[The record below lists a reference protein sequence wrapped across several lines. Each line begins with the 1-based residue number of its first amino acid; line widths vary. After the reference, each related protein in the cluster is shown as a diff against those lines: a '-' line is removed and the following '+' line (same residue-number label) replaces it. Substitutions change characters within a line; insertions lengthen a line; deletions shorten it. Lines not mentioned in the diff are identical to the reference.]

1 MGITISRNIYLFKRK
16 GYNQTE
22 SFTQLMI
29 LTRIW
34 RAVTANITNLSFYK
48 PNFPFYATITSF
60 LCYKTSSPFYK
71 IKLRILKL
79 SGYHNINI
87 YIF

>member
-1 MGITISRNIYLFKRK
+1 
-16 GYNQTE
+16 
-22 SFTQLMI
+22 MI
-29 LTRIW
+29 LTGIW

-79 SGYHNINI
+79 RGYHNINI
-87 YIF
+87 YILVLIFHNIKLNGYYKTRLLNKT